1 MPKQELSIYEVVEQ
15 HLFKSRED
23 ASLVLT
29 DKQLEVKQRLMLC
42 VSKKLDEP
50 MILDSEIV
58 SFLVG
63 GCGGATEPISQSQA
77 YRDVAAITRLVG
89 NVQLASKAWYRYMIV
104 EGAKKGF
111 AVAETKD
118 DAKGMAA
125 NLDKIGKYTRADKE
139 DDDFNWEEMI
149 PPGFEPTDDIT
160 VLEGV
165 EPIDNLEEERKNL
178 RSIFKKE
185 MIKQA
190 EDVECQE
197 VKKDDKKY
205 NVQIVIGT

>member
-23 ASLVLT
+23 AALVLT

-42 VSKKLDEP
+42 VSKKMDNP
-50 MILDSEIV
+50 MMLDSEIV
-58 SFLVG
+58 NFLIG

-89 NVQLASKAWYRYMIV
+89 NVQLASKSWYRYMIV

-111 AVAETKD
+111 EIAEMKG
-118 DAKGMAA
+118 DAKGIAA

-139 DDDFNWEEMI
+139 DDDFDWTEMI

-178 RSIFKKE
+178 RSIFKKNFSKH
-185 MIKQA
+185 I
-190 EDVECQE
+190 EDVEYE
-197 VKKDDKKY
+197 
-205 NVQIVIGT
+205 NVGATLAVAQPT

>member
-1 MPKQELSIYEVVEQ
+1 MKSELTIYEVIEQ

-23 ASLVLT
+23 ASQSLSA
-29 DKQLEVKQRLMLC
+29 KQLEVKKRLMLC
-42 VSKKLDEP
+42 VSKKLDNP
-50 MILDSEIV
+50 MMLDSEIV
-58 SFLVG
+58 SFLIDGFG
-63 GCGGATEPISQSQA
+63 GVCAPISQSQA
-77 YRDVAAITRLVG
+77 YRDVAAVTRLVG

-111 AVAETKD
+111 EIAEEQN
-118 DAKGMAA
+118 DAKGIAA

-139 DDDFNWEEMI
+139 DDDFDWTEMI

-178 RSIFKKE
+178 RAVFKKQ
-185 MIKQA
+185 MVKQA
-190 EDVECQE
+190 QDTEYQECE
-197 VKKDDKKY
+197 KP
-205 NVQIVIGT
+205 N